1 MRVLQ
6 VLAGAA
12 QGGAETAYVDTCLE
26 LSEAGVTI
34 EAVTRPNEG
43 RVSTLRKAGIR
54 VHELPFGGAVD
65 LWTPYRMRSI
75 IKAFKPEIVQTW
87 MSRAAQKT
95 PGWSPSMG
103 VPRYALLARLGGYYN
118 LKYYKNTDFF
128 MTITPDIRQ
137 YLIDKGITPERV
149 RHINNFADFKDEPGN
164 INRSALGVPEGAP
177 LLLALGRLH
186 KSKAFDTLIQ
196 AVAQV
201 PGVYLW
207 IAGEGPDRAVLEG
220 LIASLKVADR
230 VKLLGW
236 RDDRGPLFRAAD
248 ICVFPSR
255 YEPFGTVFVQAWAQ
269 KVALITSDAAG
280 PKQFVRDGE
289 DGLVVPIDDVSGFAQ
304 AIARLSGDPALAA
317 RLAERGYERYMSEF
331 SRDKTV
337 AAYLEYFSDIRA
349 FMDSDSDSGA
359 GGGSLRSVC

>member
-1 MRVLQ
+1 MKVLQ

-26 LSEAGVTI
+26 LSEAGVTV

-43 RVSTLRKAGIR
+43 RVSTLRKAGIT

-75 IKAFKPEIVQTW
+75 IRAFKPEIVQTW

-137 YLIDKGITPERV
+137 YLIDKGIAPERV
-149 RHINNFADFKDEPGN
+149 RHINNFADFRDEPGTAD
-164 INRSALGVPEGAP
+164 RSALGVPEGAP

-186 KSKAFDTLIQ
+186 KSKAFDTLIE
-196 AVAQV
+196 AVARV

-207 IAGEGPDRAVLEG
+207 IAGEGPDRGALEA
-220 LIASLKVADR
+220 LISSLKVADR

-248 ICVFPSR
+248 LCVFPSR

-269 KVALITSDAAG
+269 KVPLITSDAAG

-289 DGLVVPIDDVSGFAQ
+289 DGLVVPIDDVSGFAE
-304 AIARLSGDPALAA
+304 AIARLAGDPALGR
-317 RLAERGYERYMSEF
+317 RLVERGYERYMAEF
-331 SRDKTV
+331 SREKTV
-337 AAYLEYFSDIRA
+337 AAYLDYFSHIRA
-349 FMDSDSDSGA
+349 FLDESARDGA
-359 GGGSLRSVC
+359 GGGPLRSVC

>member
-26 LSEAGVTI
+26 LSEAGVAI
-34 EAVTRPNEG
+34 EAVTRPHET
-43 RVSTLRKAGIR
+43 RVSALRKAGLK

-75 IKAFKPEIVQTW
+75 IKSFRPDIVQTW

-95 PGWSPSMG
+95 PAWSPSMG
-103 VPRYALLARLGGYYN
+103 IPRYALLARLGGYYN
-118 LKYYKNTDFF
+118 LKYYKGTDFF

-137 YLIDKGITPERV
+137 YLIDKGIAPERV
-149 RHINNFADFKDEPGN
+149 RHINNFADFKDEPGTV
-164 INRSALGVPEGAP
+164 NRSALGVPEGAP

-196 AVAQV
+196 AVAQA
-201 PGVYLW
+201 PGIYLW

-220 LIASLKVADR
+220 LIASLGVGDR

-269 KVALITSDAAG
+269 KTPLITTDAAG

-289 DGLVVPIDDVSGFAQ
+289 DALLVPIDDISRLAE
-304 AIARLSGDPALAA
+304 AIMRLAGDPVLALK
-317 RLAERGYERYMSEF
+317 LAERGYERYMAEF

-337 AAYLEYFSDIRA
+337 AAYLDYFADIRA
-349 FMDSDSDSGA
+349 FIDTDSHSV
-359 GGGSLRSVC
+359 GGPLRSVC